1 MINLVAKNKYTK
13 TFLITVFVVI
23 GGSWGVALA
32 EIPIGCPGAQAAG
45 PPSPGTV
52 CATNE
57 QVASIMNNLVARS
70 CSNRTGGT
78 ADAIERNAQICRDN
92 FKNNNNNKTAAAQ
105 IADDCKTKAADSVKW
120 LICIDGKAKE
130 YISTQSNTSAPN
142 TITDTPKAIKSDCNA
157 DDLDESNCGIIKYLK
172 MAINTLSAVAGVV
185 IVGSVIFAGIQ
196 YSASADDP
204 QAVAKAK
211 GRIINALIALLL
223 FVFGYGILNW
233 LIPGGVL

>member
-1 MINLVAKNKYTK
+1 MGSASS
-13 TFLITVFVVI
+13 TVF
-23 GGSWGVALA
+23 AA
-32 EIPIGCPGAQAAG
+32 IPVGCPGSETQG

-57 QVASIMNNLVARS
+57 HVTAIVNNLADRS
-70 CSNRTGGT
+70 CANPSGGS
-78 ADAIERNAQICRDN
+78 ADAKERNAQTCKDN
-92 FKNNNNNKTAAAQ
+92 FKNNNDNKVAASQ
-105 IADDCKTKAADSVKW
+105 IADDCKDKLSDFGTW
-120 LICIDGKAKE
+120 LTCVDGKAKTF
-130 YISTQSNTSAPN
+130 ISTQSNTSAPN
-142 TITDTPKAIKSDCNA
+142 TVTDTPKAIKSDCNA

-172 MAINTLSAVAGVV
+172 IAINTLSAVAGVV

-211 GRIINALIALLL
+211 GRIINALIALLFFTL
-223 FVFGYGILNW
+223 GYGVINW